1 MKFMVLMYADPAA
14 TAAMTADQRADVFAR
29 HEALHRDLADTGELL
44 NGAGL
49 AFPADTTTL
58 RWRADAEPSVD
69 GGAFGDGG
77 GGGGG
82 GGEQVTAYY
91 VLECESA
98 ERAREIAARVVD
110 FHVVAVEVR
119 PIHDWFGM
127 GGREGA
133 EGAAGG

>member
-1 MKFMVLMYADPAA
+1 MSAPEANVDAVKFMVLMYADPAA

-58 RWRADAEPSVD
+58 RWRGDEPAAVD
-69 GGAFGDGG
+69 GGPFA
-77 GGGGG
+77 
-82 GGEQVTAYY
+82 EASEHVTAYY

-98 ERAREIAARVVD
+98 ERAREIASRVLD

-119 PIHDWFGM
+119 PVHDSFGM
-127 GGREGA
+127 GEPPGVG
-133 EGAAGG
+133 